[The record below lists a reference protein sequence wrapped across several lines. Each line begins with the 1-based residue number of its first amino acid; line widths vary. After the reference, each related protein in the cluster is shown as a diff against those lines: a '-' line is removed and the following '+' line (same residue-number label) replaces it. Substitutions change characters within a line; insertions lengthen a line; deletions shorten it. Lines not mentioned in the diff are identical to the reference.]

1 MSQRAGSSIRRN
13 QAPGHDRTGGIDKLD
28 YHPGR
33 PLVQTDNEADASTRP
48 AGQTHSYAG
57 NFFEQVAEG
66 IYNDD
71 RAQFNREVLRYL
83 GFVWAII
90 NW

>member
-1 MSQRAGSSIRRN
+1 MSQRAGSSTGRN
-13 QAPGHDRTGGIDKLD
+13 HPHDRDRTGGIDKLD
-28 YHPGR
+28 YHPSRSLIPSDDGG
-33 PLVQTDNEADASTRP
+33 DSSNRP
-48 AGQTHSYAG
+48 AGDSHSYAG

-71 RAQFNREVLRYL
+71 RAQFNREVSRYL
-83 GFVWAII
+83 GFIWAII

>member
-1 MSQRAGSSIRRN
+1 MTHGSGSSAGQSHAR
-13 QAPGHDRTGGIDKLD
+13 GHDHTGGIDKLD

-33 PLVQTDNEADASTRP
+33 PLLQPDNGDESPNRAN
-48 AGQTHSYAG
+48 QNNSYAG
-57 NFFEQVAEG
+57 NFFDQVAEG
-66 IYNDD
+66 IYNED
-71 RAQFNREVLRYL
+71 RAQFNREILRYL